1 MTGKDR
7 ICKEAAAI
15 AAKYEGKDAFGNGF
29 LWVLTRAGNSFVAAY
44 VTEAA
49 NHSDICREVKSE
61 VVGVQHAWIN
71 LD

>member
-7 ICKEAAAI
+7 ICNEAAAI
-15 AAKYEGKDAFGNGF
+15 AAKHEGKDAFGHGF
-29 LWVLTRAGNSFVAAY
+29 LWVLTRAGNRFVAAY
-44 VTEAA
+44 VTAAA
-49 NHSDICREVKSE
+49 NHSDICREVESE